1 MQNNFFDD
9 IAVHRARSWRI
20 RIRWLIAPLL
30 TATVQVATAFF
41 AHGQRNVLLRY
52 HRIDHERPPPDH
64 WI

>member
-1 MQNNFFDD
+1 MPKNFFDD

-20 RIRWLIAPLL
+20 RIRRLIAPLL
-30 TATVQVATAFF
+30 TATVQVVTAFF
-41 AHGQRNVLLRY
+41 ANGQRKVLLQY